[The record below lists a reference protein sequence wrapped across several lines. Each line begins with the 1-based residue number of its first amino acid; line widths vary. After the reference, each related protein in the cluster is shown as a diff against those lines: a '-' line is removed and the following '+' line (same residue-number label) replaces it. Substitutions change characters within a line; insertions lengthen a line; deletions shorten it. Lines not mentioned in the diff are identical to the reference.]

1 MCDAAGLLYAREAE
15 ISVFLGHSSA
25 RETMGSRDSMRR
37 VSIFVLLLLVTGRA
51 AAKMAVICVKE
62 VEVRSGPSAEYYPTG
77 KLVEG
82 DKVEIRGEQNGYLA
96 ITPPRGSFGLIPKE
110 RVERKPG
117 DIHVVNADGV
127 PVLIGS
133 TVSSRHNATQVTLNR
148 GAMVQLLG
156 EVELVAELGR
166 KVVYYQIEP
175 AEEVRYI
182 PASAIR
188 EAANRRPVASGPPPL
203 TEPGSAV
210 PPAAGIASAT
220 ALRQADAAYQKGD
233 WAEAKRLYE
242 PFTKSADYEA
252 RMTALNRLEF
262 IRQRMQTSPPVV
274 THSTPSTSSPVSR
287 PKPAPAPTPKSSPPA
302 KPTPAPPS
310 KTFRATSSYTYVEDS
325 KSARLVPMATQPV
338 APALPAA
345 PPKEPPRPVETSKPV
360 ADSKPVDEPRV
371 ATPTLNS
378 EVKAPPP
385 APVPAER
392 LQSSG
397 PGRLRRAYQ
406 PDGGRPLYFLEDG
419 FGRLRYYVSPP
430 EKLELDAY
438 VNQLVELWS
447 EPPIY
452 RGDLR
457 GDHLT
462 AVRVEPLPK

>member
-1 MCDAAGLLYAREAE
+1 
-15 ISVFLGHSSA
+15 
-25 RETMGSRDSMRR
+25 MRR
-37 VSIFVLLLLVTGRA
+37 VSIIVLLLLWTGRA
-51 AAKMAVICVKE
+51 AAEEAVIAVKE
-62 VEVRSGPSAEYYPTG
+62 VEVRSGPSLVFYATG

-82 DKVEIRGEQNGYLA
+82 DKVEIRREQHGYLA
-96 ITPPRGSFGLIPKE
+96 ITPPRGSFSLIPKE
-110 RVERKPG
+110 MVERKPG
-117 DIHVVNADGV
+117 DIYVVNADGV

-133 TVSSRHNATQVTLNR
+133 AVGHWHKATQVTLNR
-148 GAMVQLLG
+148 GAMVQILG
-156 EVELVAELGR
+156 EVERVAELGR

-188 EAANRRPVASGPPPL
+188 QTVSRPPAASGPPPL
-203 TEPGSAV
+203 TVPGSAV
-210 PPAAGIASAT
+210 PAAAGMASAT

-262 IRQRMQTSPPVV
+262 IRQRLQTAPPVV
-274 THSTPSTSSPVSR
+274 AHSTPSSSLPVSR
-287 PKPAPAPTPKSSPPA
+287 PKPAPAPLPKNPPPA
-302 KPTPAPPS
+302 KPRPAPPTR
-310 KTFRATSSYTYVEDS
+310 TFRATSSYTYVEDS
-325 KSARLVPMATQPV
+325 KSARFVPTPPPPIA
-338 APALPAA
+338 AALPMTPIEE
-345 PPKEPPRPVETSKPV
+345 PPKPIETPKPV
-360 ADSKPVDEPRV
+360 ADSKPVDEPK
-371 ATPTLNS
+371 ATVPTSDSDVIAL
-378 EVKAPPP
+378 PP
-385 APVPAER
+385 AAIPAER

-406 PDGGRPLYFLEDG
+406 ADGGRPLYFLEDG
-419 FGRLRYYVSPP
+419 FGRLRYYVSPS
-430 EKLELDAY
+430 EKLDLDAY

-447 EPPIY
+447 EPPVY